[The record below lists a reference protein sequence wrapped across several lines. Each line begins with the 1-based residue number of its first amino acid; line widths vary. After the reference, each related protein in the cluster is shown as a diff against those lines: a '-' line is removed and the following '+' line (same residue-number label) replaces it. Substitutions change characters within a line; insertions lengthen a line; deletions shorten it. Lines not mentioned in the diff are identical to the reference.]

1 MKLALLSGSDI
12 MLTGKNLTEVFGM
25 PTPNWS
31 EVEAFG
37 SIIAKA
43 IRAAAGS
50 KIHREVWD
58 DLLLE
63 GKFAAYKALEN
74 YDPSKADKETW
85 VYQAVLKHIKRV
97 LSQYL
102 PAEKL
107 LPDENCFGSL
117 EGQFDHSSLSPLA
130 IAVLLSLAPPLERLY
145 VLHELLG
152 WEKPPRYC
160 KTRLKKRWEKCQW
173 VRLLTGSVRNRDER
187 LKLLR
192 ELCQTAQ
199 HGDEKERE
207 IAGFALV
214 VVAENELSE
223 EETALVRSAA
233 QSLVHSPDPIHQF
246 AGLWIYCQLNPEAW
260 DEGWIDLLD
269 VNTLGA
275 VLESR
280 YAKPKECSC
289 VSPLCL
295 HFYPDVPQSSPPE
308 QVIGAVLEAMKR
320 YAQILNERPQ
330 WNARW
335 RGRLMAKAFGL
346 YLRNSQPTVSN
357 LVSYSVRSAKLLES
371 IALAR
376 FDPKQGLE
384 HAMEWLPKAP
394 TLVERIWRAL
404 RSPDPLER
412 SSALYAARGLA
423 EDDRK
428 ILARM
433 GLSDPLVF
441 TRFSVLRTLGEEG
454 DYEALMQELLLPHEH
469 KRLLHRC
476 ILNTL
481 ARTDLERTLEIAKLV
496 FLGEGKEG
504 WREDLWMRHD
514 AGCILLEGVFKA
526 GRKELLDVF
535 RQVLAEEPHPS
546 PFVLLPAV
554 QALL

>member
-1 MKLALLSGSDI
+1 

-25 PTPNWS
+25 PTPSWL

-37 SIIAKA
+37 SVIAKA
-43 IRAAAGS
+43 IRVAAGS
-50 KIHREVWD
+50 KIRREVWD

-63 GKFAAYKALEN
+63 GKIAAYEALEN
-74 YDPSKADKETW
+74 YDPSKSDKETW
-85 VYQAVLKHIKRV
+85 VYQAVVKHIKRV

-102 PAEKL
+102 HAEKP
-107 LPDENCFGSL
+107 LPEENCFGFPEEQS
-117 EGQFDHSSLSPLA
+117 DKPSLSPLA
-130 IAVLLSLAPPLERLY
+130 VAVLLSLAPPIERLY
-145 VLHELLG
+145 LLHELLG

-173 VRLLTGSVRNRDER
+173 VRLLTGSARNRDER

-192 ELCQTAQ
+192 ELCQNAQ

-214 VVAENELSE
+214 VVAEKELSE
-223 EETALVRSAA
+223 EETNLIMLAA
-233 QSLVHSPDPIHQF
+233 QSLVHSPDPLHQF
-246 AGLWIYCQLNPEAW
+246 AGLWIFCQLNPEAW
-260 DEGWIDLLD
+260 DEKWIDLLD

-275 VLESR
+275 FLESR
-280 YAKPKECSC
+280 YAKPRDCHC
-289 VSPLCL
+289 ISPLCL
-295 HFYPDVPQSSPPE
+295 HFYPDVPQRSPPDR
-308 QVIGAVLEAMKR
+308 VNGAVLEAMR
-320 YAQILNERPQ
+320 LYAKTLDDQPQ
-330 WNARW
+330 WSARW
-335 RGRLMAKAFGL
+335 RGRLMAKAVGL
-346 YLRNSQPTVSN
+346 YLRNSQFTVSN
-357 LVSYSVRSAKLLES
+357 FVPPSSRSAKLLES

-384 HAMEWLPKAP
+384 HATEWLPKAP
-394 TLVERIWRAL
+394 TLVERLWKAL

-441 TRFSVLRTLGEEG
+441 TRFSVLRMLGEG

-469 KRLLHRC
+469 KRFLHRC

-481 ARTDLERTLEIAKLV
+481 ARTDLERTFEIAKLV
-496 FLGEGKEG
+496 FLGEGKKA
-504 WREDLWMRHD
+504 WQEDQWMRHD
-514 AGCILLEGVFKA
+514 AGYILLEGVFKA
-526 GRKELLDVF
+526 GRTELLEVF

>member
-1 MKLALLSGSDI
+1 
-12 MLTGKNLTEVFGM
+12 M
-25 PTPNWS
+25 PTPSWS
-31 EVEAFG
+31 EVEALG
-37 SIIAKA
+37 SVIAKA

-63 GKFAAYKALEN
+63 GKIAAYKALEN
-74 YDPSKADKETW
+74 HDPSKMDKETW
-85 VYQAVLKHIKRV
+85 VYQAVVKHIKRV
-97 LSQYL
+97 LNQYL
-102 PAEKL
+102 PAGKSLFEV
-107 LPDENCFGSL
+107 PEENWLVFPKSH
-117 EGQFDHSSLSPLA
+117 DKSSHSPLA

-160 KTRLKKRWEKCQW
+160 KTRLKKRWENCQW
-173 VRLLTGSVRNRDER
+173 VRLLTGSARNRDER

-192 ELCQTAQ
+192 ELCQNAQ
-199 HGDEKERE
+199 HGDEKEKE

-214 VVAENELSE
+214 VVSGNELSE
-223 EETALVRSAA
+223 EEIALVKLAA
-233 QSLVHSPDPIHQF
+233 QTLVHSPDPIHQF
-246 AGLWIYCQLNPEAW
+246 AGLWIFCQLSPEAW
-260 DEGWIDLLD
+260 DEKWIDLLD

-280 YAKPKECSC
+280 YAKPKECHC

-295 HFYPDVPQSSPPE
+295 HFYPDNPQRSPPD
-308 QVIGAVLEAMKR
+308 QVAGAVLEAMRR
-320 YAQILNERPQ
+320 YAQILSEHPQ

-335 RGRLMAKAFGL
+335 RGRLMAKALGL
-346 YLRNSQPTVSN
+346 YLRNSQSSVSN
-357 LVSYSVRSAKLLES
+357 FVTSSGRSAKLLES

-384 HAMEWLPKAP
+384 HATEWLPKAS
-394 TLVERIWRAL
+394 TLVERLWKAL

-454 DYEALMQELLLPHEH
+454 DYEALMRELLLPHEH

-481 ARTDLERTLEIAKLV
+481 ARMDLERTLEIAKLV
-496 FLGEGKEG
+496 YLGEGKEA
-504 WREDLWMRHD
+504 WREDTWMRHD
-514 AGCILLEGVFKA
+514 AGYILLEGVFKA
-526 GRKELLDVF
+526 GRTELLEVF
-535 RQVLAEEPHPS
+535 RQILAKEPHPS
-546 PFVLLPAV
+546 PFALLPAV
-554 QALL
+554 QALF

>member
-1 MKLALLSGSDI
+1 
-12 MLTGKNLTEVFGM
+12 M
-25 PTPNWS
+25 PTPSWS
-31 EVEAFG
+31 EIEALG
-37 SIIAKA
+37 SVIAKA

-50 KIHREVWD
+50 KIRREIWD

-63 GKFAAYKALEN
+63 GKIAAYKALEN
-74 YDPSKADKETW
+74 YDPSKTDKETW
-85 VYQAVLKHIKRV
+85 VYQAVVKHIKRV

-102 PAEKL
+102 PAEKP
-107 LPDENCFGSL
+107 LPEEDCSDFP
-117 EGQFDHSSLSPLA
+117 EGQFDKPSLSPLA

-173 VRLLTGSVRNRDER
+173 VRLLTGSVRNKDER
-187 LKLLR
+187 LRLLR
-192 ELCQTAQ
+192 ELCQNAQ
-199 HGDEKERE
+199 HGDEKEKE

-214 VVAENELSE
+214 VVTGNELSE
-223 EETALVRSAA
+223 EEIALVKLAA
-233 QSLVHSPDPIHQF
+233 QTLVRSPDPIHQF
-246 AGLWIYCQLNPEAW
+246 AGLWISCQLSPEAW
-260 DEGWIDLLD
+260 DEEWIDLLD

-280 YAKPKECSC
+280 YAKPKECHC

-295 HFYPDVPQSSPPE
+295 HFYPDVPQRSTSD
-308 QVIGAVLEAMKR
+308 QVAGAVLEAMRR
-320 YAQILNERPQ
+320 YAKTLDEQPQ

-335 RGRLMAKAFGL
+335 RGRLMAKALGL
-346 YLRNSQPTVSN
+346 YLRSSQSSVSN
-357 LVSYSVRSAKLLES
+357 FVTSSGRSAKLLES

-384 HAMEWLPKAP
+384 HATDWLPKAP
-394 TLVERIWRAL
+394 TLMERLWRAL

-441 TRFSVLRTLGEEG
+441 TRFSVLRTLGEDG
-454 DYEALMQELLLPHEH
+454 DYEALMRELLLPHEH

-496 FLGEGKEG
+496 FLGEGKEA

-514 AGCILLEGVFKA
+514 AGYILLEGVFKA
-526 GRKELLDVF
+526 GRTELLEVF

-546 PFVLLPAV
+546 PFALLPAV
-554 QALL
+554 QAML

>member
-1 MKLALLSGSDI
+1 MPTPSWLEV
-12 MLTGKNLTEVFGM
+12 EVFG
-25 PTPNWS
+25 S
-31 EVEAFG
+31 V
-37 SIIAKA
+37 IAKA

-63 GKFAAYKALEN
+63 GKIAAYKALEN
-74 YDPSKADKETW
+74 YDPSKSDKETW
-85 VYQAVLKHIKRV
+85 VYQAVVKHIKRV

-107 LPDENCFGSL
+107 LPEENCFGFPEEQS
-117 EGQFDHSSLSPLA
+117 DKPSLSPIA

-160 KTRLKKRWEKCQW
+160 KTRLKKRWENCQW
-173 VRLLTGSVRNRDER
+173 VRLLTRSVRNKDER

-192 ELCQTAQ
+192 ELCQNAQ

-214 VVAENELSE
+214 VVTENEISE
-223 EETALVRSAA
+223 EETNLIMSAA
-233 QSLVHSPDPIHQF
+233 QSLVHSPDPLHQF
-246 AGLWIYCQLNPEAW
+246 AGLWIFCQLNPEAW
-260 DEGWIDLLD
+260 DEKWIDLLD

-280 YAKPKECSC
+280 YAKPRDCHC
-289 VSPLCL
+289 ISPLCL
-295 HFYPDVPQSSPPE
+295 HFYPDVPQRSPPD
-308 QVIGAVLEAMKR
+308 QVTDTVLRVMKR
-320 YAQILNERPQ
+320 YAQILSEHPQ

-335 RGRLMAKAFGL
+335 RGRLMAKALGL
-346 YLRNSQPTVSN
+346 YLRNSQFTVSN
-357 LVSYSVRSAKLLES
+357 FVPPSSRSAKLLES

-384 HAMEWLPKAP
+384 HATEWLPKAP
-394 TLVERIWRAL
+394 TLVERLWKAL

-441 TRFSVLRTLGEEG
+441 TRFSVLRTLGEDG

-496 FLGEGKEG
+496 FLGEGKKA
-504 WREDLWMRHD
+504 WQEDQWMRHD
-514 AGCILLEGVFKA
+514 AGYILLEGVFKV
-526 GRKELLDVF
+526 GRTELLEVF
-535 RQVLAEEPHPS
+535 QQVLAEEPHPS
-546 PFVLLPAV
+546 PFFLLPAV
-554 QALL
+554 QAMF

>member
-1 MKLALLSGSDI
+1 
-12 MLTGKNLTEVFGM
+12 MLTGKTLTEVFGM
-25 PTPNWS
+25 PTPSWL
-31 EVEAFG
+31 EVEVFG
-37 SIIAKA
+37 SVIAKA

-63 GKFAAYKALEN
+63 GKIAAYKALEN
-74 YDPSKADKETW
+74 YDPSKSDKETW
-85 VYQAVLKHIKRV
+85 VYQAVVKHIKRV

-107 LPDENCFGSL
+107 LPEENCFGFPEEQS
-117 EGQFDHSSLSPLA
+117 DKPSLSPIA

-160 KTRLKKRWEKCQW
+160 KTRLKKRWENCQW
-173 VRLLTGSVRNRDER
+173 VRLLTRSVRNKDER

-192 ELCQTAQ
+192 ELCQNAQ

-214 VVAENELSE
+214 VVTENEISE
-223 EETALVRSAA
+223 EETNLIMSAA
-233 QSLVHSPDPIHQF
+233 QSLVHSPDPLHQF
-246 AGLWIYCQLNPEAW
+246 AGLWIFCQLNPEAW
-260 DEGWIDLLD
+260 DEKWIDLLD

-280 YAKPKECSC
+280 YAKPRDCHC
-289 VSPLCL
+289 ISPLCL
-295 HFYPDVPQSSPPE
+295 HFYPDVPQRSPPD
-308 QVIGAVLEAMKR
+308 QVTDTVLRVMKR
-320 YAQILNERPQ
+320 YAQILSEHPQ

-335 RGRLMAKAFGL
+335 RGRLMAKALGL
-346 YLRNSQPTVSN
+346 YLRNSQFTVSN
-357 LVSYSVRSAKLLES
+357 FVPPSSRSAKLLES

-384 HAMEWLPKAP
+384 HATEWLPKAP
-394 TLVERIWRAL
+394 TLVERLWKAL

-441 TRFSVLRTLGEEG
+441 TRFSVLRTLGEDG

-496 FLGEGKEG
+496 FLGEGKKA
-504 WREDLWMRHD
+504 WQEDQWMRHD
-514 AGCILLEGVFKA
+514 AGYILLEGVFKV
-526 GRKELLDVF
+526 GRTELLEVF
-535 RQVLAEEPHPS
+535 QQVLAEEPHPS
-546 PFVLLPAV
+546 PFFLLPAV
-554 QALL
+554 QAMF

>member
-1 MKLALLSGSDI
+1 
-12 MLTGKNLTEVFGM
+12 M
-25 PTPNWS
+25 PTPSWL

-37 SIIAKA
+37 SVIAKA

-50 KIHREVWD
+50 KIRREVWD

-63 GKFAAYKALEN
+63 GKIAAYEALEN

-85 VYQAVLKHIKRV
+85 VYQAVVKHIKRV
-97 LSQYL
+97 LSRYL
-102 PAEKL
+102 PTEKP
-107 LPDENCFGSL
+107 LPEENCIGFPEEQS
-117 EGQFDHSSLSPLA
+117 DKPSLSPLA
-130 IAVLLSLAPPLERLY
+130 VAVLLSLATPIERLY

-160 KTRLKKRWEKCQW
+160 KTRPKKRWENCQW
-173 VRLLTGSVRNRDER
+173 VRLLTGSARNRDER

-192 ELCQTAQ
+192 ELCQNAQ

-214 VVAENELSE
+214 AVTENEISE
-223 EETALVRSAA
+223 EETNLIMSAA
-233 QSLVHSPDPIHQF
+233 QSLVHSPDPLHQF
-246 AGLWIYCQLNPEAW
+246 AGLWIFCQLNPEAW
-260 DEGWIDLLD
+260 DEKWIDLLD

-280 YAKPKECSC
+280 YAKPKDCHC
-289 VSPLCL
+289 ISPLCL
-295 HFYPDVPQSSPPE
+295 HFHPDVPQRSPPD
-308 QVIGAVLEAMKR
+308 QVTGAVLEAMR
-320 YAQILNERPQ
+320 LYAKTLDEQPQ

-346 YLRNSQPTVSN
+346 YLRNSQAAVSN
-357 LVSYSVRSAKLLES
+357 LVTFFGRSAKLLES
-371 IALAR
+371 IAFAR

-384 HAMEWLPKAP
+384 HATEWLPKAP
-394 TLVERIWRAL
+394 TLVERLWKAL

-412 SSALYAARGLA
+412 SSDLYAARGLA

-441 TRFSVLRTLGEEG
+441 TRFSVLRTLGEDG
-454 DYEALMQELLLPHEH
+454 DYEALMQELLVPHEH

-496 FLGEGKEG
+496 FLGEGKEA

-514 AGCILLEGVFKA
+514 AGYILLEGVFKA
-526 GRKELLDVF
+526 GRTELLEVF
-535 RQVLAEEPHPS
+535 RQLLTKEPHPS

-554 QALL
+554 QAMI